1 VPFEFENFSKL
12 AHYITGGR
20 WIFVTCKG
28 GNCFHQRV
36 LDLRRFDPEMTFA
49 ELKQK
54 KFRCSKCGS
63 TRVEVKREIERE
75 WRRRIKR

>member
-1 VPFEFENFSKL
+1 MPFEFESFDTIS
-12 AHYITGGR
+12 HYITGGR
-20 WIFVTCKG
+20 WIFVKCG
-28 GNCFHQRV
+28 GCSHRRV
-36 LDLRRFDPEMTFA
+36 LDLRRFDPEMTFE

-63 TRVEVKREIERE
+63 IRVELRRELERE

>member
-1 VPFEFENFSKL
+1 MPFDFEQFSKL
-12 AHYITGGR
+12 AHYITADR
-20 WIFVTCKG
+20 WITVTCKAEG
-28 GNCFHQRV
+28 CFNWRV
-36 LDLRRFDPEMTFA
+36 LNLKRFDPEMTFE